1 MKHLLFIGFLL
12 CLFPTFSNAQF
23 EGGIRIGVSSF
34 LLPQQLIDL
43 DNEQLQVTLKEG
55 YYGLNGGVYTR
66 IGKGLVAIQPE
77 LIFNSNS
84 VAYVLEDLT
93 SSGGIQKIVKERYY
107 HLDLPV
113 MLLIKPSILRFYA
126 GPVGHYS
133 IQSMDEISN
142 WTGWKSVLN
151 NMTIGYQAGGGFQI
165 NGFSLDLK
173 YEGRILANDN
183 KLVIDGKEIEL
194 SKNPSRL
201 LLTLGFKLF

>member
-1 MKHLLFIGFLL
+1 MKHLLILGFIL
-12 CLFPTFSNAQF
+12 CLFPSISDAQF
-23 EGGIRIGVSSF
+23 QGGIRIGASSF

-55 YYGLNGGVYTR
+55 YYGLNGGVYVR
-66 IGKGLVAIQPE
+66 FGEGLVALQPE

-84 VAYVLEDLT
+84 VGYVLEDL
-93 SSGGIQKIVKERYY
+93 SSTGIQKIIKERYY
-107 HLDLPV
+107 HLDMPV
-113 MLLIKPSILRFYA
+113 MLVIKPSILRFYA

-142 WTGWKSVLN
+142 WNGWKGVLN
-151 NMTIGYQAGGGFQI
+151 NMTIGYQAGGGIQF
-165 NGFSLDLK
+165 NGFSVDLK
-173 YEGRILANDN
+173 YEGRILADDN